1 MKGSG
6 RTERRALR
14 TAARIT
20 ALVAVL
26 AAGGLAA
33 GSASAS
39 GTRSALAPPGISLT
53 YLCQFPSGPRPVPV
67 AVTASVPAAGKPGQP
82 IQPTAVGLTMAL
94 PPAVVSTL
102 AGLHYETVS
111 AATRLTVSASEG
123 PSGTSV
129 VWPGATRRPVPRP
142 AHGGMTLTT
151 QGTAPSMTA
160 SSPGEVILTAASLS
174 MTFTAGR
181 AAVPEPGPARSP
193 TRAEGTP
200 AEGTPAR
207 GTPVRGTPA
216 ASTPA
221 GGAQTAA
228 PAPAAT
234 ASPATQVNCTLA
246 AGQHA
251 NLADV
256 VVAGGRTARAPQ
268 LSAKAKSPCPALPP
282 GGLKLNPR
290 FPPPPPPPGS
300 TVGSAPA
307 PGCAYTTGYADAR
320 KLNGAALIQPGLTGV
335 DLFVRTV
342 LNENPKVNYFEADN
356 AAELNYHGQR
366 EFPPSTATFLTFG
379 FVPTTATI
387 QLIEHGTINI
397 FAIGPALPSNC
408 KPHQPCD
415 TVATVSARLSVRIV
429 PGSVKVN
436 GAPLAV
442 GSSCETPPFDA
453 ILTGTSASK
462 PPYNVVT
469 GGPLDGMVDIPKFSN
484 CGVGENLDPIFNA
497 AISGSRNFN
506 LLTQGPVC
514 FLVGGGG
521 ICPPPKPKPLHS
533 VTG

>member
-6 RTERRALR
+6 RTERRAPR
-14 TAARIT
+14 AAARIT

-39 GTRSALAPPGISLT
+39 GTRSALAPPGVSLT
-53 YLCQFPSGPRPVPV
+53 YLCHFPAGPRTVPV
-67 AVTASVPAAGKPGQP
+67 AVTASVPAAGKPGRP

-94 PPAVVSTL
+94 PPAVVSAL

-129 VWPGATRRPVPRP
+129 VWPGATRHPVPRP

-151 QGTAPSMTA
+151 QGTAPPMTA
-160 SSPGEVILTAASLS
+160 SSPGEVILTAAALS
-174 MTFTAGR
+174 VTFTAGQ
-181 AAVPEPGPARSP
+181 ASAPAPGPAQSP
-193 TRAEGTP
+193 AP
-200 AEGTPAR
+200 AGR
-207 GTPVRGTPA
+207 TPA
-216 ASTPA
+216 AGTQAS
-221 GGAQTAA
+221 A
-228 PAPAAT
+228 PAPSAAT
-234 ASPATQVNCTLA
+234 SPATRVNCTLA

-251 NLADV
+251 TLADV

-268 LSAKAKSPCPALPP
+268 LSANAKSSPCPKLPK

-300 TVGSAPA
+300 TIGSAPA

-320 KLNGAALIQPGLTGV
+320 KLKGAALIQPGLTAV

-387 QLIEHGTINI
+387 QLIEHGVINI

-415 TVATVSARLSVRIV
+415 TVATVSSRLSVRIV

-442 GSSCETPPFDA
+442 GSDCETPPFDA
-453 ILTGTSASK
+453 ILKGTSASK

-469 GGPLDGMVDIPKFSN
+469 GGPLSGMVDIPKFSN

-521 ICPPPKPKPLHS
+521 TCPPPKPKPLHS

>member
-1 MKGSG
+1 M
-6 RTERRALR
+6 RRAPR
-14 TAARIT
+14 AAARIT

-39 GTRSALAPPGISLT
+39 GTRSALAPPGVSLT
-53 YLCQFPSGPRPVPV
+53 YLCHFPAGPRPVPV
-67 AVTASVPAAGKPGQP
+67 AVTAGVPAAGKPGKP

-94 PPAVVSTL
+94 PPAVVSAL
-102 AGLHYETVS
+102 ARLHYETVS
-111 AATRLTVSASEG
+111 AATRLTVSAAEG

-129 VWPGATRRPVPRP
+129 VWPGATRRPVSRP

-151 QGTAPSMTA
+151 AGAVPAVTA
-160 SSPGEVILTAASLS
+160 SSAGEVILTAAGLS
-174 MTFTAGR
+174 MTLTAGQ
-181 AAVPEPGPARSP
+181 AAVPAPGPDRS
-193 TRAEGTP
+193 
-200 AEGTPAR
+200 
-207 GTPVRGTPA
+207 
-216 ASTPA
+216 
-221 GGAQTAA
+221 
-228 PAPAAT
+228 PAPAAGSPARVTRAGGTQVQGTPTASPAPPAT
-234 ASPATQVNCTLA
+234 ASPAIQVNCTLA

-251 NLADV
+251 AFADV
-256 VVAGGRTARAPQ
+256 VVAGGKTAGAPQ
-268 LSAKAKSPCPALPP
+268 LSAKAKSPCPKLPK

-300 TVGSAPA
+300 TIGSAPA

-320 KLNGAALIQPGLTGV
+320 KLNGAALIQPGLTAV

-387 QLIEHGTINI
+387 QLMQHGVINI

-415 TVATVSARLSVRIV
+415 TVATVSSRLSVRIV

-436 GAPLAV
+436 GTPLAV
-442 GSSCETPPFDA
+442 GSHCETPPFDA
-453 ILTGTSASK
+453 ILKGTSASK
-462 PPYNVVT
+462 PPYSVVT
-469 GGPLDGMVDIPKFSN
+469 GGPLTGMVDIPKFSN

-521 ICPPPKPKPLHS
+521 ICPPPKPKALHS